1 MAEKEIK
8 IGFPE
13 VKMEALEFFLREN
26 DTTVEKV
33 LKEHLDKTYEKSV
46 PQQVRKFV
54 ESKMT
59 PQTEEPA
66 QNDVGNGRQGRGQ
79 GRQGN
84 RQQAARETVQEQEN
98 SEVAQPEEQGVQEPE
113 QEQDGGMV
121 MSM

>member
-8 IGFPE
+8 IGFSE

-26 DTTVEKV
+26 NTTVEKV

-54 ESKMT
+54 ESKLE
-59 PQTEEPA
+59 PQQETVQEGAET
-66 QNDVGNGRQGRGQ
+66 QRQTRGQ
-79 GRQGN
+79 GRRTT
-84 RQQAARETVQEQEN
+84 RQNTTRETVPEQTESGSQTVDEGEVLETGQEQE
-98 SEVAQPEEQGVQEPE
+98 S
-113 QEQDGGMV
+113 GMT